1 MTRRCK
7 SLVSHFVRV
16 AVINHTRLEKTVSVR
31 PRAQCLAH
39 GGVSFSPASV
49 WEVMG
54 VSVLCLLECME
65 ESSPS
70 SPVQLYGPCTLL
82 RVVPGGRLLG
92 GVKRPVPPVLPGL
105 LASQRGLA
113 TSNRQILPCPL
124 YLKGFSGEKQVKEEE
139 KEKDSWSLALTQP
152 RSCSPH
158 SAKR

>member
-82 RVVPGGRLLG
+82 RVVPGAGFWVGLNALFPQCSLAYWPPRGAWPLPTGRFYH
-92 GVKRPVPPVLPGL
+92 VPCTL
-105 LASQRGLA
+105 
-113 TSNRQILPCPL
+113 
-124 YLKGFSGEKQVKEEE
+124 
-139 KEKDSWSLALTQP
+139 KDSAEKS
-152 RSCSPH
+152 RSRR
-158 SAKR
+158 KRRKRTLGPWL